1 MNLQKQ
7 KELILSLIKD
17 DLTNCKLVNAL
28 NGAGLNAYDYSLNL
42 SGTIFNLVGID
53 DLPTN
58 VFIYKKYFGLT
69 KKVNDINITEEQNNL
84 DSLTEEIY
92 SYLLYE
98 KSKLS

>member
-1 MNLQKQ
+1 MKEKKQ

-17 DLTNCKLVNAL
+17 DLVNCKLVNSL

-42 SGTIFNLVGID
+42 SGTIFELVGIE
-53 DLPTN
+53 DLPTT

-69 KKVNDINITEEQNNL
+69 KKVNDINIAEEQNNL

-92 SYLLYE
+92 AYLIHA
-98 KSKLS
+98 KSKV